1 MRALRAII
9 LPGRE
14 EDRLRRV
21 TDAQVRKLM
30 EEKSRYGKIGR
41 ASMMAGMDRKT
52 GRKYVRLGQMPS
64 SLEAERD
71 WRTRDDPFADDWVEI
86 HAKLKDAPTLEGKA
100 LFEWLMEARPEKYE
114 PGQLRTF
121 QRGVRRWR
129 AMEGP
134 EREIFFAQEHRPGE
148 AMQTDFMW
156 ATELGVTICGEA
168 FPHMLCH
175 PVLPYSNWEW
185 ATVCRSESLM
195 ALKRGMQ
202 EALFQLG
209 SRPKWH
215 QTDNST
221 AATHNIESGDRLFN
235 AEYKDV
241 VGHFGM
247 KPRTIA
253 VGKSNQN
260 GDVESLNGVLRRCL
274 KQHLLLRG
282 SRDFESVE
290 AYEAWVQGVLS
301 KNNARRSAKVA
312 EELATMTPLTVSRLP
327 EYTMEELP
335 VSRESTVRVR
345 HNTYSVPSRLIGAK
359 VKVRVYDDRLEV
371 WYGGAPQLGVERLL
385 GRFGHRID
393 YRHVIWSL
401 VKKPGAFSRYRYRA
415 EMFPSLEFRRAY
427 DALNE
432 ALGAGYKADVNYL
445 RILHQ
450 AAAVSEA
457 DVETALALVREE
469 GETPLADRIKSLV
482 RPREP
487 EVPAMTPYVP
497 DLGEYD
503 ALLYAA
509 EEVGS

>member
-1 MRALRAII
+1 
-9 LPGRE
+9 
-14 EDRLRRV
+14 
-21 TDAQVRKLM
+21 M
-30 EEKSRYGKIGR
+30 EEKSRHGMIGR
-41 ASMMAGMDRKT
+41 ASMAAGMDRKT
-52 GRKYVRLGQMPS
+52 GRKYWCAGAMPS
-64 SLEAERD
+64 AMEVKRD
-71 WRTRDDPFADDWVEI
+71 WRTREDPFAEDWPEVR
-86 HAKLKDAPTLEGKA
+86 AKLLDAPSLEGKA
-100 LFEWLMEARPEKYE
+100 LFEWLMEARPGKYE
-114 PGQLRTF
+114 PGQVRTF
-121 QRGVRRWR
+121 QRRVEKWR

-148 AMQTDFMW
+148 AMQTDFTW
-156 ATELGVTICGEA
+156 ATGLGVTICGEE

-185 ATVCRSESLM
+185 ATVCRSESLL
-195 ALKRGMQ
+195 AIRRGVQ
-202 EALFQLG
+202 AALFQLG
-209 SRPKWH
+209 KRPKFL
-215 QTDNST
+215 QTDHTT
-221 AATHNIESGDRLFN
+221 AATHEIWDGVGGRTFN
-235 AEYKDV
+235 AEYEDF

-260 GDVESLNGVLRRCL
+260 GDVEALNGALKRCL
-274 KQHLLLRG
+274 EQHLLLRA

-301 KNNARRSAKVA
+301 RNNARRSAKVA
-312 EELATMTPLTVSRLP
+312 EELAAMTPLAVSRLP
-327 EYTMEELP
+327 EYTTEEP
-335 VSRESTVRVR
+335 GVSRESTVRVR
-345 HNTYSVPSRLIGAK
+345 HNTYSVPSRLIGAQ

-371 WYGGAPQLGVERLL
+371 WYGGACQLRVERLL

-401 VKKPGAFSRYRYRA
+401 VKKPGAFARYRYRE

-450 AAAVSEA
+450 AAAVSET
-457 DVETALALVREE
+457 DVETALALLREA

-487 EVPAMTPYVP
+487 EVPAMTPYEP

-503 ALLYAA
+503 TLLCAA

>member
-1 MRALRAII
+1 
-9 LPGRE
+9 
-14 EDRLRRV
+14 
-21 TDAQVRKLM
+21 M
-30 EEKSRYGKIGR
+30 EEKSRHGRVGR
-41 ASMMAGMDRKT
+41 ASMAAGMDRKT
-52 GRKYVRLGQMPS
+52 GRKYWRAGTIPS
-64 SLEAERD
+64 AMEVKRD
-71 WRTRDDPFADDWVEI
+71 WRTREDPFVEDWPEMR
-86 HAKLKDAPTLEGKA
+86 AKLKDAPSLEGKA
-100 LFEWLMEARPEKYE
+100 LFEWLMEERPGKYA
-114 PGQLRTF
+114 PGQVRTF
-121 QRGVRRWR
+121 QRHVEKWR

-148 AMQTDFMW
+148 AMQTDFTW

-185 ATVCRSESLM
+185 ATVCRSESLL
-195 ALKRGMQ
+195 AIKRGVQ
-202 EALFQLG
+202 AALFQLG
-209 SRPKWH
+209 KRPEFH
-215 QTDNST
+215 QTDHTT
-221 AATHNIESGDRLFN
+221 AATHDLGAGGRVFN
-235 AEYKDV
+235 AEYEEI

-260 GDVESLNGVLRRCL
+260 GDVESANGAMKRCL
-274 KQHLLLRG
+274 EQHLLLRG

-290 AYEAWVQGVLS
+290 AYEEWVQEALS
-301 KNNARRSAKVA
+301 KNNARRSAKVS
-312 EELATMTPLTVSRLP
+312 EELAVMTPLAVSRLP
-327 EYTMEELP
+327 EHTTEKP
-335 VSRESTVRVR
+335 RVSRESTIRVK
-345 HNTYSVPSRLIGAK
+345 HNTYSVPSRLIGAT
-359 VKVRVYDDRLEV
+359 VKVRIYDDHLEV
-371 WYGGAPQLGVERLL
+371 WYGGMRQLTTERLL

-401 VKKPGAFSRYRYRA
+401 VKKPGAFSRYRYRE

-427 DALNE
+427 DALNG

-450 AAAVSEA
+450 AAAVSEE
-457 DVETALALVREE
+457 DVETALALLRET
-469 GETPLADRIKSLV
+469 GETPLADRIKELV

-503 ALLYAA
+503 ALLFAV